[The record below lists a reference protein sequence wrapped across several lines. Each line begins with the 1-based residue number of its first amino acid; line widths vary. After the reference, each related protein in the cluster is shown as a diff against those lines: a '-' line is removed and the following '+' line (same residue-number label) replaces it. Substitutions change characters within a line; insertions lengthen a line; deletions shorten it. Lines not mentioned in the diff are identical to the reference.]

1 VYKLHVEMAPKKKN
15 PKNRD
20 DDDDIKEID
29 VGAQVKGLQGKDD
42 SDEDGPRKGKAEAK
56 KKGKVA
62 AEKQEEKEPDMGG
75 KKKGKK
81 GKFAADSDSE
91 DEDAGKKK
99 VEAKEPDVGRG
110 KKKKGKFAAD
120 SESEDE
126 DAGKKKPEA
135 KEQPKKKG
143 KKGKFAADSESEE
156 EDAGNKKPEAN
167 EQPKKKGKKG
177 KFAADSESEDEDAGK
192 KKPEAKEQ
200 PKKKGKKGKFAAD
213 SDSEDD
219 APPKKNNQMEEK
231 EAGAGRKKKGKKNA
245 QDDEDF
251 GEKENIPAVQ
261 EDKED
266 NDDQDKRRGK
276 NKKKNVKRKDDD
288 DDIKEIDVDA
298 HVAGIDEG
306 TNDSEEEPERF
317 APPPKQKGRFV
328 AESDDSEDEESEGKN
343 ISVVSASK
351 EDKEPDLG
359 KKKKKKDSV
368 PEVEV
373 KEEEEPAFGK
383 KKKKKDFVEEV
394 DEVKEEVKE
403 EPDMGRKKKDSVPEV
418 KEEEEPAFG
427 KKKKKKDFVEEV
439 EEVKEEVKEEE
450 EPDFGKK
457 KKKKDSVPEVK
468 EEEKQKDSVDEV
480 KEDEEPDFGKKKKKK
495 DFVEE
500 VKEEE
505 EPDFGKKKKKKDF
518 VEEEVEEPDFGKK
531 KKKKDFVEEEEVEEP
546 DFGKKK
552 KKKDKDLVE
561 EEVEEPDFGKKKKKK
576 DKDVV
581 EEVKEE
587 PDFGKKKKNDMQEAP
602 AGGMMVGQIIEMK
615 KVPKK
620 EKYTICQVRIGDNR
634 VVQIVTNAEVRLDM
648 KLAVAVAPCTVP
660 AVGEILARKV
670 QKEDS
675 DGMFLGPNELGWD
688 NSGLPEDVPVCLDKF
703 KIGDAIPS
711 LEEVQGGKKGKKEKK
726 KADDEDLDAL
736 LGEFGVNVT
745 EAPAPAVKGKKGKK
759 KDPEPEEDIDAL
771 LAEVGVTVTEAP
783 AAKGKKG
790 KKKEEEENEDIDAL
804 LGEFGVNVTEAPAP
818 TGKKGKKKAAKPD
831 EDLDAILGEFGVNVT
846 EAEPAKG
853 KKGKKKKD
861 EEEELGVDGETEAKK
876 EEGEEEAKGDDGE
889 SGGEDDQNLTAKQK
903 ANKKKA
909 DKRKAAKAAQK
920 EEPKEEIAPKAKGKA
935 GVAAKLQERM
945 RAMQELEEE
954 KRKHDEEQQR
964 ILDEEDRRIA
974 EEEAERERLRKARK
988 DKKDAKLKRMAEEG
1002 LLMTKAEKERR
1013 AAAAIRREQFEAM
1026 GLVAGEQEDRKTV
1039 EVVVTEEN
1047 KKILEASLKKQK
1059 TQWVASDTAIEGVEK
1074 WSVLEVNKAWTLAK
1088 LEIGAELIFVAP
1100 KKRTLIDTKKKKA
1113 VTKKEGEDDED
1124 DKSKSDAEVAD
1135 EGIPPSAG
1143 DTEEIEEV
1151 PAEAKVASDEEDS
1164 DDDWDKIS
1172 TPKQSV
1178 KDKEESEDEDDESG
1192 SESDS
1197 SSSSSSSSDSFP
1209 GLRAPICCIMG
1220 HVDTGKTKLLDKIRH
1235 TNVQEGEAG
1244 GITQQIGATFFPK
1257 TALEK
1262 QSVKV
1267 DDKFEVEVPGLLI
1280 IDTPGHES
1288 FNNLRQRGSSL
1299 ADIAILVIDIVH
1311 GLEPTTV
1318 EALELLKKRKCPF
1331 VVALNKVDR
1340 IEGWGQDGTYNSIQ
1354 SVLNGKSART
1364 KEIFDDRL
1372 KASVLQLNER
1382 GLNCALWW
1390 ENEDL
1395 KSAVSIIPTSAW
1407 TGEGVPDLLHVIL
1420 KFSQNLMYNKITRKD
1435 ELQCTVLD
1443 VKNIDGLGT
1452 TCDVILVNGELAEND
1467 QIVLCGMNGPIVTNI
1482 RALLTPEPL
1491 KESRVKGDFVRHKKI
1506 DTSMGVKIVAN
1517 NLSEAVAG
1525 TSLFVCGP
1533 DDDLEELEE
1542 EVMEDFQGII
1552 DGFEKQPE
1560 GVYVM
1565 ASTIGSLEALLSFLK
1580 SSKIPVFQ
1588 VNIGVVNKLDVK
1600 KAGLMLEKKR
1610 PELAVLLAFDVKVNS
1625 EARLYADKE
1634 GIKIMTADII
1644 YHLFDQ
1650 FEAYMKEKIESTQK
1664 DRKKVAVFPCV
1675 LKMLPQFIFNK
1686 RDPIVLGV
1694 DVVEGSV
1701 RIGTPICVPEKGN
1714 LQIGRIDSIELNKK
1728 PVEIGKKGQSVCIK
1742 ILPNTAQ
1749 QHIQLGRHFE
1759 ATDSLYSHVTRASI
1773 DCLKEFFKDQM
1784 SKDDWQL
1791 IIQMKELFDIS

>member
-1 VYKLHVEMAPKKKN
+1 MAPKKKN
-15 PKNRD
+15 PKNK

-29 VGAQVKGLQGKDD
+29 VGAQVKGLQGNND
-42 SDEDGPRKGKAEAK
+42 SDDDGPRKGKAEAK

-62 AEKQEEKEPDMGG
+62 AEKKQEEKEPDMGG

-81 GKFAADSDSE
+81 GKFAADSESE

-99 VEAKEPDVGRG
+99 VEAKEPDMGRG

-135 KEQPKKKG
+135 KEPDMGGKKK
-143 KKGKFAADSESEE
+143 
-156 EDAGNKKPEAN
+156 
-167 EQPKKKGKKG
+167 KKG

-192 KKPEAKEQ
+192 KKPEAKEPDTGGKKKKKGKFAADSESEEEDAGKKKKPDAKE

-219 APPKKNNQMEEK
+219 APPKKNNQVEEK
-231 EAGAGRKKKGKKNA
+231 EADAGRKKKGKKNA
-245 QDDEDF
+245 PQDDEDF
-251 GEKENIPAVQ
+251 GKKNIPAVQ

-266 NDDQDKRRGK
+266 DDDQDKGRRK
-276 NKKKNVKRKDDD
+276 NKKKNVKRRDDD

-328 AESDDSEDEESEGKN
+328 AESDDSEDEEDEGKK

-351 EDKEPDLG
+351 EDKEPDMG
-359 KKKKKKDSV
+359 RKKKKKDSV

-373 KEEEEPAFGK
+373 VKEEEDPAFGK
-383 KKKKKDFVEEV
+383 KKKKKDSVEEV
-394 DEVKEEVKE
+394 EEVKE
-403 EPDMGRKKKDSVPEV
+403 EPDMGRKKKDSAPEVEV

-450 EPDFGKK
+450 EPAFGKK

-468 EEEKQKDSVDEV
+468 EEEKQKHSI
-480 KEDEEPDFGKKKKKK
+480 
-495 DFVEE
+495 EE
-500 VKEEE
+500 VKGE
-505 EPDFGKKKKKKDF
+505 
-518 VEEEVEEPDFGKK
+518 EEPDFGKK

-552 KKKDKDLVE
+552 KKKDFVE

-576 DKDVV
+576 DKDFV

-587 PDFGKKKKNDMQEAP
+587 PDFGKKKKNDTQEAP
-602 AGGMMVGQIIEMK
+602 AGGMMVGQIIEMR

-634 VVQIVTNAEVRLDM
+634 VVQIVTNAEVRLDL

-660 AVGEILARKV
+660 AVGEVLARKV

-688 NSGLPEDVPVCLDKF
+688 NSGLPDDVPVCLDKF

-783 AAKGKKG
+783 PAKGKKG

-804 LGEFGVNVTEAPAP
+804 LGEFGVNVTEAAPAP

-861 EEEELGVDGETEAKK
+861 EEEELAVDGETGPKK
-876 EEGEEEAKGDDGE
+876 EEDEEEVKGDDGE

-920 EEPKEEIAPKAKGKA
+920 EEPKDEIAPKAKGKP

-1088 LEIGAELIFVAP
+1088 LEIGAELLFVTP
-1100 KKRTLIDTKKKKA
+1100 KKRTLIDTKKKKVVA
-1113 VTKKEGEDDED
+1113 KKEEEEDDED
-1124 DKSKSDAEVAD
+1124 DKSDTEVAD
-1135 EGIPPSAG
+1135 EVIPPSAG
-1143 DTEEIEEV
+1143 DTEEIEEI
-1151 PAEAKVASDEEDS
+1151 PASVTENAKVASDEEDS

-1178 KDKEESEDEDDESG
+1178 KDKEESEDEDESG

-1197 SSSSSSSSDSFP
+1197 SSDSSSSSDSFP

-1257 TALEK
+1257 SALEK

-1267 DDKFEVEVPGLLI
+1267 DPKFEVEVPGLLI

-1340 IEGWGQDGTYNSIQ
+1340 IEGWGQDGSYNSVQ
-1354 SVLNGKSART
+1354 PVLNGKSERT

-1420 KFSQNLMYNKITRKD
+1420 KFSQTLMYNKITRKD

-1517 NLSEAVAG
+1517 NLGEAVAG

-1701 RIGTPICVPEKGN
+1701 RIGTPICVPERGN
-1714 LQIGRIDSIELNKK
+1714 LAIGRIDSIELNKK

-1784 SKDDWQL
+1784 NKDDWQL